1 MLLLKL
7 LLCGAYF
14 AHGVAAQV
22 DETTSSCADV
32 CKLQKDLAALTD
44 RQRSLETGLTEA
56 KSQIAGLMSKAPTRV
71 VFTATTAESGAI
83 GPFSTNTNILFKT
96 AITNVGQ
103 AYNPSTGIFTA
114 PVNGIYYF
122 SFFCHSGGNRLTSL
136 RLMKNEEYIVG
147 IYDHQTSHDGADNGG
162 NAAFLQLQQGDRVS
176 VNLAANTHVW
186 GYGSV
191 TTFSGFLLS

>member
-1 MLLLKL
+1 MDTDSEPQDCRSLSSTMLLLTL
-7 LLCGAYF
+7 LLCGAHF

-22 DETTSSCADV
+22 DEATSSCADV
-32 CKLQKDLAALTD
+32 CRLQKDLAALTD
-44 RQRSLETGLTEA
+44 
-56 KSQIAGLMSKAPTRV
+56 RV

-83 GPFSTNTNILFKT
+83 GPFFNTNILFKT

-122 SFFCHSGGNRLTSL
+122 SFFCHSGGSRFVDLKP
-136 RLMKNEEYIVG
+136 MKNEEFIVG
-147 IYDHQTSHDGADNGG
+147 IYDHATIQDGADNAG
-162 NAAFLQLQQGDRVS
+162 NAAFVQLQQGDRVT
-176 VNLAANTHVW
+176 VRLAANTHVW